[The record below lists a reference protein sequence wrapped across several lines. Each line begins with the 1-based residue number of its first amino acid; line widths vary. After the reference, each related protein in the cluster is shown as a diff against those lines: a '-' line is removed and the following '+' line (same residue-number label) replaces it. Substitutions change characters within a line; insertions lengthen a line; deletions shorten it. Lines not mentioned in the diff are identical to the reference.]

1 MTMTLKSM
9 PIALGPLLCSCL
21 TLSACTGESPGET
34 GDTSTSDD
42 STSDS
47 VTQSATDDATG
58 DSDGDS
64 DSTTGSTTD
73 SATDSTG
80 STSEGGDLF
89 PGCERGVFEEDL
101 VVIDTMGMPGPV
113 RWYGPGVDQ
122 ETGELL
128 DDGVTTYH
136 VSTTYLAMQTSEGA
150 QSAFTSVIFDVNQA
164 LFSNPGMVAAQI
176 TNSQAC
182 NSARTFTVWT
192 DEAAMME
199 FVTSDAHIAAITKI
213 GEISRGGSAVTSWAG
228 VPASDIVWE
237 SALAELAAIDPA
249 Y

>member
-1 MTMTLKSM
+1 MTMTLKPM

-21 TLSACTGESPGET
+21 ALSACTGESPGET

-47 VTQSATDDATG
+47 AAQSATDDATG
-58 DSDGDS
+58 DSDGTS
-64 DSTTGSTTD
+64 DST
-73 SATDSTG
+73 TG

-89 PGCERGVFEEDL
+89 PGCERSVFEEDL

-199 FVTSDAHIAAITKI
+199 FVTSDAHIAAIGKI